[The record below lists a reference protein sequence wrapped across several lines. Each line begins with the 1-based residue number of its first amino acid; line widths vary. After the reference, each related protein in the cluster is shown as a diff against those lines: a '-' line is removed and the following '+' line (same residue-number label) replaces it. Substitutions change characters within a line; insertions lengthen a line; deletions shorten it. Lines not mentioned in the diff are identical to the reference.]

1 MIRPNTATTG
11 ANTNHRRKRLD
22 YSIFICDF
30 NLSLLIYTAAPM
42 RMCAHLF
49 STFATT
55 FLFSPFVEECTC
67 RGLGLE
73 ESGSRHE
80 TMNHVKRTGDEMQ
93 IRVADNDIIIES
105 HHRNS
110 HMV

>member
-1 MIRPNTATTG
+1 
-11 ANTNHRRKRLD
+11 
-22 YSIFICDF
+22 
-30 NLSLLIYTAAPM
+30 
-42 RMCAHLF
+42 MCAHLF

-55 FLFSPFVEECTC
+55 FLFFSLCRRVYMQHRCACAPTSFQPLQPPFFFSPFVEECTC
-67 RGLGLE
+67 RGLELE

-93 IRVADNDIIIES
+93 IRVADNDISIES